1 MIYFNIKFLDKETVH
16 NKCLLLVVQIKAD
29 YKIIIYNER
38 KIKVELLMIDER
50 RIHCFVTAA
59 TSAVQ

>member
-29 YKIIIYNER
+29 YEIIIYNER
-38 KIKVELLMIDER
+38 KIELNY
-50 RIHCFVTAA
+50 
-59 TSAVQ
+59 

>member
-1 MIYFNIKFLDKETVH
+1 MIYFNKKFVDKETVH

-38 KIKVELLMIDER
+38 KIELNY
-50 RIHCFVTAA
+50 
-59 TSAVQ
+59 

>member
-1 MIYFNIKFLDKETVH
+1 MIYFNIKFLDKDTVH
-16 NKCLLLVVQIKAD
+16 NKCLLLVVQIKAVD
-29 YKIIIYNER
+29 KIIIYNER

>member
-16 NKCLLLVVQIKAD
+16 NKCILLVVQIKAD
-29 YKIIIYNER
+29 YKIIIYNDR

-59 TSAVQ
+59 TSTVQ